1 MKKNIILLLA
11 IGLLFHLGLF
21 SQCNQQLVE
30 QAAKKAGTDAIYIRD
45 FKVKL
50 TSGTIENPSP
60 VGKFPVYLN
69 EGVTYRFTLENA
81 SDYPGFAVL
90 QLSRKDKTL
99 GSTYDF
105 DHKKDLEK
113 FDFFCPQSA
122 TYQVLI
128 SFSQGQPGCVAA
140 VMSMVLKDSMK
151 VIEPGIPVASDSA
164 GRLYLFLKNHLNIAA
179 TGIPGG
185 HLEVTTD
192 NGSVHHEGGEYI
204 AEPDHPGTATIMVNA
219 FKRTGELNETDS
231 VKYEVVLPSLPQ
243 ILLPSSIGN
252 TVHLRDFPGRNTV
265 QLNFSNE
272 PDSDPYKLIEFTIA
286 DSPSDADQFI
296 AYGLYLT
303 PQQINFIRSK
313 KAGDSFYI
321 INARFTDPKG
331 KVHRASPVIYYVAE

>member
-1 MKKNIILLLA
+1 
-11 IGLLFHLGLF
+11 
-21 SQCNQQLVE
+21 
-30 QAAKKAGTDAIYIRD
+30 
-45 FKVKL
+45 
-50 TSGTIENPSP
+50 
-60 VGKFPVYLN
+60 
-69 EGVTYRFTLENA
+69 
-81 SDYPGFAVL
+81 
-90 QLSRKDKTL
+90 
-99 GSTYDF
+99 
-105 DHKKDLEK
+105 
-113 FDFFCPQSA
+113 
-122 TYQVLI
+122 
-128 SFSQGQPGCVAA
+128 
-140 VMSMVLKDSMK
+140 
-151 VIEPGIPVASDSA
+151 
-164 GRLYLFLKNHLNIAA
+164 
-179 TGIPGG
+179 
-185 HLEVTTD
+185 
-192 NGSVHHEGGEYI
+192 
-204 AEPDHPGTATIMVNA
+204 MVNA